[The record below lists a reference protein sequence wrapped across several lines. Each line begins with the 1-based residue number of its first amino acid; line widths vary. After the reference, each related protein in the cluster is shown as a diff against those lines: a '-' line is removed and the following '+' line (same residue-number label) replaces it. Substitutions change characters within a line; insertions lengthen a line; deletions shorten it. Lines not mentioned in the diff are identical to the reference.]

1 MLGRHLI
8 DRDGVGLG
16 TGDEVD
22 VMPGQPAV
30 WVNVT
35 TDAPFDMGK
44 AGKYGKMIAVM
55 SKGLVGSGKRVVR
68 TGILRKPLVL
78 AYGAGNVETGET
90 GRITTLETSS

>member
-22 VMPGQPAV
+22 VMPGQPAI
-30 WVNVT
+30 WVNVS
-35 TDAPFDMGK
+35 TDAPLDMGE
-44 AGKYGKMIAVM
+44 AGKYGKMISEM
-55 SKGLVGSGKRVVR
+55 GKGFVGSSKSVVR

-78 AYGAGNVETGET
+78 AYGTRNIETGET
-90 GRITTLETSS
+90 GRITYA

>member
-30 WVNVT
+30 WVNVS
-35 TDAPFDMGK
+35 TDAPLDMGE
-44 AGKYGKMIAVM
+44 AGKYGKMITM
-55 SKGLVGSGKRVVR
+55 MGK
-68 TGILRKPLVL
+68 
-78 AYGAGNVETGET
+78 
-90 GRITTLETSS
+90 